1 MNSSNTI
8 CPKRQSL
15 WQNLPHPR
23 RRQLL
28 AILAQWTLRQR
39 MALAPAQN
47 PSTLTHVLPKGEQ
60 SHEPDPSQD

>member
-8 CPKRQSL
+8 RLKRQSL

-39 MALAPAQN
+39 TVLDPTQN
-47 PSTLTHVLPKGEQ
+47 PSTPDHTLPKGELA
-60 SHEPDPSQD
+60 HEPDPS